1 MELKDKVAVVTGVA
15 SGIGKGT
22 ALVFAQ
28 AGAKVVGGD
37 IDAAG
42 GNKTTDEIRRQG
54 HEAIFVPTDVTRS
67 HQVRALIQAA
77 VNTYGGV
84 DVLFSNVGVVI
95 GNLVADISEEEW
107 DQVMAVNL
115 KSMFLCCKYVIPEMR
130 KRGKGSIVLT
140 SSANGIIAEPALTSY
155 CATKAAI
162 IGMVRSIAT
171 DYGKDNIRINCICP
185 TYTRT
190 PLVENWINSGVD
202 KTLTWDKVNSLHV
215 LHRIAEVEEIAKAVL
230 FLASDASSLI
240 TGTALI
246 ADGGLSIFR

>member
-1 MELKDKVAVVTGVA
+1 MQLKNKVAIVTGVA
-15 SGIGKGT
+15 SGIGRGT
-22 ALVFAQ
+22 AILFAQ
-28 AGAKVVGGD
+28 EGARVVGGD
-37 IDAAG
+37 INSAG
-42 GNKTTDEIRRQG
+42 GNTTMEEIRSQG
-54 HEAIFVPTDVTRS
+54 NQAFFLQTDVTQS
-67 HQVRALIQAA
+67 NDVRALVAAA
-77 VNTYGGV
+77 VKTYGGV
-84 DVLFSNVGVVI
+84 DILFSNVGVVI

-140 SSANGIIAEPALTSY
+140 SSANGLIAEPALTSY

-171 DYGKDNIRINCICP
+171 DYGKDNIRINCVCP

-202 KTLTWDKVNSLHV
+202 ATLTWDKVNGLHV
-215 LHRIAEVEEIAKAVL
+215 LHRIAEVDEIARAVL
-230 FLASDASSLI
+230 FLASDESSII
-240 TGTALI
+240 TGTALV
-246 ADGGLSIFR
+246 ADGGLTCFR

>member
-1 MELKDKVAVVTGVA
+1 MQLQNKVAIVTGVA
-15 SGIGKGT
+15 SGIGQGAAK
-22 ALVFAQ
+22 VFAD

-37 IDAAG
+37 IDIQG
-42 GNKTTDEIRRQG
+42 GNKTTAEIRSAG

-67 HQVRALIQAA
+67 DQVKALVEAA

-115 KSMFLCCKYVIPEMR
+115 KSMFLCCKYVIPAMR

-140 SSANGIIAEPALTSY
+140 SSANGVIAEPALTSY

-202 KTLTWDKVNSLHV
+202 KTLTWDKVNALHV
-215 LHRIAEVEEIAKAVL
+215 LHRIAEVDEVAKAVL
-230 FLASDASSLI
+230 FLASDASSII
-240 TGTALI
+240 TGTALV
-246 ADGGLSIFR
+246 ADGGLSCFR

>member
-1 MELKDKVAVVTGVA
+1 MRLKDKVAIVTGVA
-15 SGIGKGT
+15 SGIGRGT
-22 ALVFAQ
+22 AILFAQ

-37 IDAAG
+37 INAAG
-42 GNKTTDEIRRQG
+42 GNKTTEEIRSQG
-54 HEAIFVPTDVTRS
+54 HEAIFLPSDVTRS
-67 HQVRALIQAA
+67 DQVRALVEAA

-95 GNLVADISEEEW
+95 GNLVTDISEEEW

-171 DYGKDNIRINCICP
+171 DYGKDNIRINCVCP

-190 PLVENWINSGVD
+190 PLVEDWINSGVD
-202 KTLTWDKVNSLHV
+202 KTLTWDKVNGLHV
-215 LHRIAEVEEIAKAVL
+215 LHRVAEVDEIARAVL
-230 FLASDASSLI
+230 FLASDESSII
-240 TGTALI
+240 TGTALV
-246 ADGGLSIFR
+246 ADAGLTCFR